1 MKVMEGAY
9 KGYRFLFQYE
19 TKTELELLI
28 SQFQNTIDFVFN
40 EDLFD
45 D

>member
-1 MKVMEGAY
+1 MKICEGAY

-28 SQFQNTIDFVFN
+28 LQFQKVVDFVFC
-40 EDLFD
+40 EALSG
-45 D
+45 

>member
-1 MKVMEGAY
+1 MKICEGAY

-28 SQFQNTIDFVFN
+28 LKFQNVVDFVFC
-40 EDLFD
+40 EALSV
-45 D
+45 

>member
-1 MKVMEGAY
+1 MKICEGMY
-9 KGYRFLFQYE
+9 KGYRFLFAYSSA
-19 TKTELELLI
+19 TELCSLI
-28 SQFQNTIDFVFN
+28 LQFQNTIDFVFN